1 VALEI
6 RAAPGAR
13 VLARSAGLSDALFE
27 HDGQLTK
34 REIRAVTLSSLAP
47 CRGELLW
54 DVGAGSGSVGIEW
67 MLADPS
73 LHAIAIEARA
83 DRAARITRNAAAFGV
98 PGLSVVHGTAPG
110 ALAGLPPPQAVF
122 VGGGGRDA
130 GVLDTVIA
138 ALPTSG
144 RLVVNAVTL
153 ETEAALLAR
162 RAALGGDLIRLAV
175 SRAEPM
181 AGTTGWRSAFPV
193 TQWIWAKP

>member
-1 VALEI
+1 
-6 RAAPGAR
+6 
-13 VLARSAGLSDALFE
+13 
-27 HDGQLTK
+27 
-34 REIRAVTLSSLAP
+34 
-47 CRGELLW
+47 
-54 DVGAGSGSVGIEW
+54 
-67 MLADPS
+67 
-73 LHAIAIEARA
+73 
-83 DRAARITRNAAAFGV
+83 
-98 PGLSVVHGTAPG
+98 
-110 ALAGLPPPQAVF
+110 VF